1 MRANDVQ
8 DMIRGIKGVKDI
20 LPEETPRWRL
30 IEEAAR
36 RWAARFGFREIR
48 IPIFETTML
57 FARSIGATTDIVEK
71 EMYTFPD
78 RDGSSLTLRP
88 EGTAGTVRAFI
99 EHNRAAEPVP
109 QKYFYLG
116 PMFRHERPQAGRLRQ
131 FHQFGVESFGTPDPP
146 ADIEIISLL
155 WRFLSELGLPGLTL
169 ELNSLGRAE
178 DRARYVPNLVTFLK
192 EHAAQ
197 LCGNCQRRI
206 DTNPLRVLDC
216 KVPECRVVTESAPHL
231 MDYLSPDAREHFEQ
245 VLAGLQALAIPY
257 TLNPRLVRGLDY
269 YCLTAFELTCSHLGA
284 QNAVGA
290 GGRYDTLVETLGGPP
305 TPAIGF
311 AAGLERISLMLP
323 EGSLPLPIPRIYVAA
338 FGSRGS
344 IEGLKLLDVLRQSGV
359 PAETDFR
366 STTLKAHLR
375 QADRLGCL
383 YSILLG
389 DDEVATGTVIVR
401 NMTTKAQEPVSLKS
415 VPTHLSERLH
425 SSS

>member
-131 FHQFGVESFGTPDPP
+131 FHQFGVESFGTPDPS
-146 ADIEIISLL
+146 ADIEVISLL

-216 KVPECRVVTESAPHL
+216 KVPECRAVTESAPHL

-311 AAGLERISLMLP
+311 AAGLERI
-323 EGSLPLPIPRIYVAA
+323 
-338 FGSRGS
+338 
-344 IEGLKLLDVLRQSGV
+344 
-359 PAETDFR
+359 
-366 STTLKAHLR
+366 
-375 QADRLGCL
+375 CL
-383 YSILLG
+383 
-389 DDEVATGTVIVR
+389 
-401 NMTTKAQEPVSLKS
+401 
-415 VPTHLSERLH
+415 
-425 SSS
+425 